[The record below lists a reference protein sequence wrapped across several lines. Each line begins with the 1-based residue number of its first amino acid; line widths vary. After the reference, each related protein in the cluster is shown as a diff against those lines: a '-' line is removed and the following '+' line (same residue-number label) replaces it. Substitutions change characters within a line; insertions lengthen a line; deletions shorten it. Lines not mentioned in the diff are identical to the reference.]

1 MNATKQISVLAVF
14 AVAML
19 IIVAVIGAARDH
31 SLPMLTLKLQQF
43 FQAGGMIIAVMA
55 ALLLLVQA
63 AGEFAAV
70 RMVSCVIALFG
81 GLCVAQP
88 AWPAAA
94 GLAVVAAAA
103 VAGAVFEKR
112 SGS

>member
-1 MNATKQISVLAVF
+1 MNTAKQITVLVVF
-14 AVAML
+14 AVAMV

-31 SLPMLTLKLQQF
+31 NLPMLTLKLQQF
-43 FQAGGMIIAVMA
+43 FQAGGMMIAATA

-70 RMVSCVIALFG
+70 RMVSCVIALLG

-94 GLAVVAAAA
+94 ALAVVAATAA
-103 VAGAVFEKR
+103 AGAVFEKR
-112 SGS
+112 SG